1 MLVQFISMCSLIL
14 HVLLKDG
21 ESTNGGFTN
30 NSKTAFKVDS
40 PDENRFLL
48 QSANALVVSQQ
59 YYKGRQLGLWVT
71 YHRND
76 SSGCV

>member
-1 MLVQFISMCSLIL
+1 MFLNLV

-21 ESTNGGFTN
+21 ESTNGSFTN

-48 QSANALVVSQQ
+48 QSANALVISQQ
-59 YYKGRQLGLWVT
+59 YYKGRQLGLCAI
-71 YHRND
+71 YHCND